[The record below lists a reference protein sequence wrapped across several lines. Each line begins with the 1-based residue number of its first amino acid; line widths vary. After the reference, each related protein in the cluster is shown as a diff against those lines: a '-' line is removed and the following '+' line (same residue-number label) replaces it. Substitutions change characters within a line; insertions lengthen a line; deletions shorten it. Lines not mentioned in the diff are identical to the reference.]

1 MYSQKESGIDGL
13 RRAVIQNLLSKKT
26 EIETAIT
33 TLKEHRRGEDQFRSS
48 DSYFEEIDRADN
60 EMSAQQYYGLL
71 ERKYSELKRIESLV
85 NRIYK
90 NEDFGWC
97 EDCGERISPKRL
109 SVMPDATRCIA
120 CQREYEK
127 MESRKGTS
135 SMKYKDSSGDMV
147 QDDRGGEDSREWR
160 AFLGGAG
167 GVSVSMDDLEEVD
180 LVEENGDKE
189 DDPSS
194 GDHDED
200 DEEQEV

>member
-1 MYSQKESGIDGL
+1 MYGQKESSIDGL

-26 EIETAIT
+26 EIEAAIT
-33 TLKEHRRGEDQFRSS
+33 NLKEHRRGEDQFRSS

-60 EMSAQQYYGLL
+60 EISAQQYYGLL
-71 ERKYSELKRIESLV
+71 ERKYSELKRIETLV

-127 MESRKGTS
+127 MESRKGYT
-135 SMKYKDSSGDMV
+135 SMKYKDSSRDMDR
-147 QDDRGGEDSREWR
+147 DDEGVEDSRDWR

-167 GVSVSMDDLEEVD
+167 RAATSMDDLEEVD
-180 LVEENGDKE
+180 LVKENGEKE
-189 DDPSS
+189 DVSS
-194 GDHDED
+194 PDDHDEEE
-200 DEEQEV
+200 EEQEV